1 MNEEEAR
8 RLLEEQLARYRGASY
23 AELLRL
29 LGTQDVCELHGPS
42 GAWYQI
48 EFSAVWD
55 RHKGGDLRVIGS
67 IDDGGWRAFRPL
79 SSDFIV
85 RPDGTFV
92 GE

>member
-8 RLLEEQLARYRGASY
+8 QLLEEQLAHYRGIGY
-23 AELLRL
+23 TGLLQL
-29 LGTQDVCELHGPS
+29 LETRDVCMLHGPS
-42 GAWYQI
+42 GTRYQI
-48 EFSAVWD
+48 EIQAVWD
-55 RHKGGDLRVIGS
+55 DRKGGDLRVIGS
-67 IDDGGWRAFRPL
+67 IDDGGWRALRPL